1 MMTSKLI
8 EPARQGFVWTW
19 LPGAT
24 NPVVAGRID
33 LVDGLYQFTYGQS
46 YLERGD
52 AIALYTPELPLKRG
66 RQVPSAPHTIAGCLR
81 DGAPDN
87 WGRRVIHTHVTGK
100 RNRDADTGEIDELSY
115 MLLSGSDRTGALDFQ
130 ESASTYVPRMTQT
143 ATLEEMM
150 EAARLIEA
158 GTPLPRDLDEAM
170 NHGTSIGGARPKA
183 QITDGDRKL
192 IAKFPS
198 SRDSHKIV
206 GAELVGLRLAER
218 VGIRVARA
226 ELAEVQG
233 RDVLLVER
241 FDRSPKGEL
250 WTRRHMVSALTILGL
265 DEDRGYY
272 GSYEELAGHLRRGGT
287 DPEGTQIELFRR
299 MVFNILIG
307 NTDDHARNHAAFWD
321 GEWLTLTPAYDI
333 EPRPRLGREAN
344 QAIRVSGT
352 SRESRVALAIE
363 AGPMFGLTAEIAM
376 EVIAHQVE
384 EIHAGFAE
392 AAEEAR
398 LTEADRMALAN
409 RAVLNSYAFEGAP
422 EKIARLDRPL

>member
-1 MMTSKLI
+1 MTSKLI
-8 EPARQGFVWTW
+8 DPAKHGFVWTW

-24 NPVVAGRID
+24 SPVVAGRID
-33 LVDGLYQFTYGQS
+33 LVDGLYQFAYGQS

-52 AIALYTPELPLKRG
+52 AIALYTPELPLKKG
-66 RQVPSAPHTIAGCLR
+66 RQVPSAPHKIAGCLR

-87 WGRRVIHTHVTGK
+87 WGRRVIHSYVTGT
-100 RNRDADTGEIDELSY
+100 RDRTADTGEIDELSY

-130 ESASTYVPRMTQT
+130 ASSSTYEPRMTQT

-150 EAARLIEA
+150 EAARLVEA
-158 GTPLPRDLDEAM
+158 GTPLPRELDEAM

-183 QITDGDRKL
+183 QITDGDRKF

-198 SRDSHKIV
+198 SRDPHKIV

-218 VGIRVARA
+218 VGIHVARA
-226 ELAEVQG
+226 DLIEVRG

-241 FDRSPKGEL
+241 FDRAPKGEL
-250 WTRRHMVSALTILGL
+250 WTRRHMVSALTMLGL
-265 DEDRGYY
+265 DEDRSYY
-272 GSYEELAGHLRRGGT
+272 GSYEELAGLLRRGGT
-287 DPEGTQIELFRR
+287 NPEETQIELFRR

-333 EPRPRLGREAN
+333 EPRPRMSREAN
-344 QAIRVSGT
+344 QAIRVHGT

-363 AGPMFGLTAEIAM
+363 AAPMFGLSAAAAM
-376 EVIAHQVE
+376 EIIVHQVE
-384 EIHAGFAE
+384 TIHEGFAE

-398 LTEADRMALAN
+398 LTETDIRALGN
-409 RAVLNSYAFEGAP
+409 RAILNSYAFEGAP